1 MKLSP
6 INCTLKQNSKILIV
20 FGYTHTYTHSKRKNS
35 TRQNKTQYLAANPK
49 ISNVQNNA
57 EKYDP

>member
-20 FGYTHTYTHSKRKNS
+20 FGYTHTYTYTVRE
-35 TRQNKTQYLAANPK
+35 KTVLDK
-49 ISNVQNNA
+49 IKLSI
-57 EKYDP
+57 